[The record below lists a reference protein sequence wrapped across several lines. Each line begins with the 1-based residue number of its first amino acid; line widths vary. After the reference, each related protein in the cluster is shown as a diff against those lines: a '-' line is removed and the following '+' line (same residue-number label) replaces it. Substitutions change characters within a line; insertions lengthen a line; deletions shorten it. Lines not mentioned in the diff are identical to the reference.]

1 MWPSVVPLL
10 LWMIVPLAFTIYFS
24 FIRYNLLNP
33 ANTGFAGFQNYQFLV
48 GDASF
53 WPAILNT
60 LIFIG
65 AVLII
70 TVVVGVLLAV
80 LYDQDFWGKNIAM
93 LLVIA
98 PFFVMPTV
106 SALIWKN
113 MIMHPVYGA
122 IALFLQ
128 KLGIAPID
136 WFADLPLISIII
148 IVSWEWIPF
157 SFLILVTALKSL
169 DQEQKEAASIDGA
182 GHFTKF
188 RYIVL
193 PHLEKA
199 IGVVVMIEMIFLLS
213 IFAEIYT
220 TTGGGPGNA
229 TTTLAYLVYLADDTG
244 VVDRSDVFL
253 SDLLDGNY
261 RIQDGEGRLLTRYL
275 LYPNAGIVRRSVCP
289 ERLFAV
295 LPQLDPGFFR
305 VDYPLLHSS
314 DSQRLSDGF
323 LSNAEI
329 AVDDAL
335 DVIDQNDAGGGRTDP
350 HLHYLAMV
358 SPFGHHNRVDHH
370 LYLDEPANRGLDV
383 VHLFL

>member
-1 MWPSVVPLL
+1 MSVQTPTPALAEYQAPILKIDPAEKWRRLLMWPSVVPLL

-33 ANTGFAGFQNYQFLV
+33 ANTGFAGFQNYQFLW

-53 WPAILNT
+53 GPAVLNT

-70 TVVVGVLLAV
+70 TVVAGILLAV
-80 LYDQDFWGKNIAM
+80 LYDQDFPGKNVAM

-106 SALIWKN
+106 SAQIWHLLL
-113 MIMHPVYGA
+113 MDPIYGV
-122 IALFLQ
+122 IGQFLQ
-128 KLGIAPID
+128 AIGLQPVD
-136 WFADLPLISIII
+136 WLQTYPLPSIIL

-157 SFLILVTALKSL
+157 SFLILVTAIKSL
-169 DQEQKEAASIDGA
+169 DAEQKEAAAIDGA
-182 GHFTKF
+182 GPFTQF

-229 TTTLAYLVYLADDTG
+229 TTTLAYLVYALGLQQFD
-244 VVDRSDVFL
+244 
-253 SDLLDGNY
+253 
-261 RIQDGEGRLLTRYL
+261 
-275 LYPNAGIVRRSVCP
+275 AGIAS
-289 ERLFAV
+289 
-295 LPQLDPGFFR
+295 
-305 VDYPLLHSS
+305 
-314 DSQRLSDGF
+314 
-323 LSNAEI
+323 
-329 AVDDAL
+329 
-335 DVIDQNDAGGGRTDP
+335 AGGI
-350 HLHYLAMV
+350 LAVVLANIV
-358 SPFGHHNRVDHH
+358 SI
-370 LYLDEPANRGLDV
+370 
-383 VHLFL
+383 FLVRMLAKNLSQST